1 MYIVI
6 DMNDNYEVNEAFTD
20 LKEAILEVKEL
31 AKLDS
36 SCSIYEA
43 DVKDVNINSISG
55 ADYVKNTA
63 QKINKKDL
71 K

>member
-31 AKLDS
+31 AKLDYR
-36 SCSIYEA
+36 CSIYEA